1 MTPWQNR
8 MFKRH
13 VAYRQC
19 FLDDHGNLTAA
30 AKVVLADIAKFAS
43 VMDPTVVSP
52 VSRTVDVPATHQ
64 RIGRGEV
71 LHRVWRFLHLPFNQL
86 FEVQQENNDD

>member
-1 MTPWQNR
+1 MNLWQTR

-19 FLDDHGNLTAA
+19 FIGDDGQLTPA
-30 AKVVLADIAKFAS
+30 AKIVLADIAKFAS
-43 VMDPTVVSP
+43 VMNPTVVSP
-52 VSRTVDVPATHQ
+52 ITQATDVPATHQ

-71 LHRVWRFLHLPFNQL
+71 LHRLWRFLHLPINKL
-86 FEVQQENNDD
+86 FEVQQENVDE

>member
-8 MFKRH
+8 LFKRH

-19 FLDDHGNLTAA
+19 FIGDDGQLTAA
-30 AKVVLADIAKFAS
+30 AKIVLADIAKFAS
-43 VMDPTVVSP
+43 VMNPTIVSP
-52 VSRTVDVPATHQ
+52 ITQQTDVPATHQ

-71 LHRVWRFLHLPFNQL
+71 LHRVWRYLRLPINQL
-86 FEVQQENNDD
+86 FEVEEYRDD